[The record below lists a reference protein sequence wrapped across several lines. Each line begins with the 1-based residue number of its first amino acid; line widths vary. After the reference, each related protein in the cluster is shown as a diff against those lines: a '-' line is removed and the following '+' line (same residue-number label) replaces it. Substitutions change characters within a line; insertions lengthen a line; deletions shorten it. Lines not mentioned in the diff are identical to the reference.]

1 MKFFITSFE
10 SDEYFSNFD
19 VTIPGG
25 LKRGDS
31 EKTLLDV
38 IKNFNYEVETSG
50 DYTYYSIYKP
60 DDEYGSKFDI
70 RVKEGVIIGIE
81 VEYDD

>member
-1 MKFFITSFE
+1 MAK
-10 SDEYFSNFD
+10 
-19 VTIPGG
+19 
-25 LKRGDS
+25 K
-31 EKTLLDV
+31 KTLLDV